1 MFYLRFLAI
10 AAFTL
15 ALNACVSLSTVKT
28 MQTMSSFDPLTSDM
42 ANLVFGIQATPSLK
56 AQPDTST
63 FSMTIEAAGQGQS
76 THRFALV
83 QVDPINLSLS
93 SIPQS
98 RGKVL
103 SLFQFD
109 DETKTKILELQAT
122 MRDMKAK
129 ETRGGKLS
137 IGVQPDFCKTAPIDY
152 GRERFSVYIAQGGK
166 GDLMPLIDNMTIK
179 DLLEQAKQNDIK
191 DC

>member
-1 MFYLRFLAI
+1 MFYLKFLAI
-10 AAFTL
+10 AALAL
-15 ALNACVSLSTVKT
+15 ALNACVSLSTIKT
-28 MQTMSSFDPLTSDM
+28 MQTMSNFDPLTSDM
-42 ANLVFGIQATPSLK
+42 ANLVFGVQATPSLK

-63 FSMTIEAAGQGQS
+63 FSMTIEAAGQGPS

-83 QVDPINLSLS
+83 QVDQNNLSLS
-93 SIPQS
+93 SFPQS

-103 SLFQFD
+103 SLFQFN
-109 DETKTKILELQAT
+109 DEAKTKILELQAT

-129 ETRGGKLS
+129 ETKSGKLS

-152 GRERFSVYIAQGGK
+152 GQERFSVYIAQGGK
-166 GDLMPLIDNMTIK
+166 GDLMPLIDNMTIM
-179 DLLEQAKQNDIK
+179 DLLKQAKQQDIK